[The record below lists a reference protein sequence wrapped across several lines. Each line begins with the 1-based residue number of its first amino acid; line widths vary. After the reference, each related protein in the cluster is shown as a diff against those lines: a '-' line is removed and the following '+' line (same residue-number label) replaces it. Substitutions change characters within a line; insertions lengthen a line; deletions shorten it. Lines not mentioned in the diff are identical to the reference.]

1 MHDGSDDADANDDLK
16 NPRIA
21 LNSFL
26 KKTWILFLKFNIK
39 KLRVKPPQKTME

>member
-16 NPRIA
+16 NIRIA

-26 KKTWILFLKFNIK
+26 KKTEF
-39 KLRVKPPQKTME
+39 

>member
-1 MHDGSDDADANDDLK
+1 MEAKLMHDGSDDADANDDLK

-26 KKTWILFLKFNIK
+26 KKTEFYF
-39 KLRVKPPQKTME
+39 